1 MNNSEQFKWT
11 LGNVHIIKGLN
22 GQKYRGIGGQ
32 SL

>member
-1 MNNSEQFKWT
+1 MSNSGRFKWT
-11 LGNVHIIKGLN
+11 PGSVDIIKGLN